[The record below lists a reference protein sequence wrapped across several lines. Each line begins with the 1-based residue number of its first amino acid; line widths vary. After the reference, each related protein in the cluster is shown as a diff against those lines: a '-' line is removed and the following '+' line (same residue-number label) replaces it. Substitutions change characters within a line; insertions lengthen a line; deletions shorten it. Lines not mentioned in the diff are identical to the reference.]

1 MPPRV
6 PGAIPALRLIPRE
19 DQPAAAPPPS
29 ADDDALV
36 AAVRR
41 GDRAIAAAF
50 CQRIW
55 PQVDR
60 TLGRL
65 LGRGDP
71 DRDDVGQ
78 LALIELVK
86 SIGRY
91 RGDCSLD
98 TWVQT
103 VTSHMVFKHIRRRR
117 LERQVFTNLLA
128 DDETEIAAPSLVVHG
143 ERREMSRDL
152 LARVAALLGTINAD
166 RAWAFV
172 LHDVLGYDLREIA
185 DMTKTSPA
193 AAQSR
198 LSRGR
203 RDLHELIAGDAALA
217 QLMSELEGRL

>member
-6 PGAIPALRLIPRE
+6 PGAISALRLIPRE
-19 DQPAAAPPPS
+19 DQPAPPPS
-29 ADDDALV
+29 SIDDDALV

-41 GDRAIAAAF
+41 GDRTIAAVF
-50 CQRIW
+50 CQRIG

-117 LERQVFTNLLA
+117 LE
-128 DDETEIAAPSLVVHG
+128 
-143 ERREMSRDL
+143 
-152 LARVAALLGTINAD
+152 
-166 RAWAFV
+166 
-172 LHDVLGYDLREIA
+172 
-185 DMTKTSPA
+185 
-193 AAQSR
+193 
-198 LSRGR
+198 
-203 RDLHELIAGDAALA
+203 
-217 QLMSELEGRL
+217 